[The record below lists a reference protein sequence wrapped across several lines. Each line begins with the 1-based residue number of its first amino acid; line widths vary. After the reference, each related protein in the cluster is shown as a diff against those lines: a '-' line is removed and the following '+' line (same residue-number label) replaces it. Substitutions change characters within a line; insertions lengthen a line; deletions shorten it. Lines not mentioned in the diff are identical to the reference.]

1 MEWLTKIKEVM
12 MGPQVSEELLR
23 EKRSVPRVNCLIE
36 ATFEL
41 ENSVAFEGSVTV
53 LEVTGMRCILPRK
66 LAPGQRLTV
75 SVRSFTGV
83 LVDRPYQI
91 DKVNIEVVWCRK
103 RKGLPQFNA
112 GMRITDDQERVKD
125 SWVHFVLERFGLASR
140 AEMQKRRDVRVTSD
154 LPVKCYFRRNSFSP
168 GVAYDISL
176 GGLKMNLKIDPGLGT
191 EVELHIGAY
200 RNLPVLKCHG
210 KIVRSAYNI
219 GRQEFV
225 EGVEFKNLESKQMK
239 LIGKYIMAFLQDAS
253 L

>member
-36 ATFEL
+36 ATFDL
-41 ENSVAFEGSVTV
+41 GNDVSFEGSVTV
-53 LEVTGMRCILPRK
+53 LEITGMRTILPRK
-66 LAPGQRLTV
+66 LNPGQRVAV
-75 SVRSFTGV
+75 SVKSFTGV
-83 LVDRPYQI
+83 LVERPYHI
-91 DKVNIEVVWCRK
+91 DRVHVQVVWCRK

-112 GMRITDDQERVKD
+112 GMKIVEDQETVKD

-176 GGLKMNLKIDPGLGT
+176 GGTKMNLKIDPGMGT
-191 EVELHIGAY
+191 EVELHIGPY
-200 RNLPVLKCHG
+200 RSLPLLKCQG
-210 KIVRSAYNI
+210 KIVRSTYNI

-225 EGVEFKNLESKQMK
+225 EGVEFKNLDSKQMK
-239 LIGKYIMAFLQDAS
+239 LIGRYIMAFLQDAS